1 MKRSK
6 FAIAAILITV
16 VAMVAPASAFIGSQ
30 NIETKAKRMVDIAY
44 DAREIIMN
52 IVAQVETNETAYVM
66 LLDADLD
73 EFFYDNISLCVEI
86 GTILNETEF
95 TSIESGHLEVM
106 ENGDGWVYLNTATD
120 ALLNLQYEDA
130 IESARE
136 ALEVFRDV
144 LRSIND
150 ILIDAGIE
158 TGEILDAQLLQEAID
173 RSRDRIAQLRAIID
187 DDHELETDLTEAEGY
202 LNDAQAALEDDNLQ
216 DAKDALNEA
225 NSIISYVCTELREI
239 AKGLN
244 PGRVQSYLVHAQQ
257 YRERFREM
265 FGQAADEEIDIDS
278 VVQALG
284 YANEEEFIA
293 QLQDMIQSAQNII
306 QNAQNANDV
315 NHAIKLLKDF
325 SKMAKK
331 MDSAIVE
338 EFGHNNGGNGNA
350 NGNGLAGNG
359 KGYGNMGGGN
369 SP

>member
-6 FAIAAILITV
+6 FAIVAILITI

-30 NIETKAKRMVDIAY
+30 NIETKAERMVDIAY
-44 DAREIIMN
+44 DAQDTVMD
-52 IVAQVETNETAYVM
+52 IVAQLEANTTAHDM
-66 LLDADLD
+66 LIAADLD
-73 EFFYDNISLCVEI
+73 EFFYDNVSLCVEEETTLNGTGI
-86 GTILNETEF
+86 GMITV
-95 TSIESGHLEVM
+95 SS
-106 ENGDGWVYLNTATD
+106 NGTAWELLVNASLSLADGD
-120 ALLNLQYEDA
+120 YEDA
-130 IESARE
+130 IEDARD
-136 ALEVFRDV
+136 ALEIFRDV
-144 LRSIND
+144 LRTMNN
-150 ILIDAGIE
+150 LLVDAGIE
-158 TGEILDAQLLQEAID
+158 TGEIINAQLLQEAID

-187 DDHELETDLTEAEGY
+187 DGHELETDLTEAEGY